1 MKNIL
6 VLGFGVASTAYITLL
21 QKNKNQ
27 VSVVGTPF
35 DLEKIN
41 LIKKN
46 KIIKNSNLNIK
57 FSNNVSFFKQF
68 EDLNNIKY
76 SLIIIG
82 VNSNGL
88 TWAVE
93 QLNKIKNT
101 CTVLILTKGLLK
113 EKNKI
118 YTISD
123 YVKIKTKFKN
133 IVYAAGPCLANE
145 LINQVHTRTV
155 LASGLISDAKYV
167 KSILENEYYHPDIT
181 NDIRSAEI
189 CAATK
194 NIYATI
200 IGSASGQSS
209 NRKVHKLNKNY
220 FNAASALFEQ
230 SLKEMSIIVKKYRGS
245 IKTVLGPAGSGDLYV
260 SALGGR
266 NSKLGFYLGKGFLY
280 KHIIKKQM
288 KGITVEGAELI
299 LDVGSLLLKSIGTK
313 KLPLALFLFNA
324 VSKNKKLHINWKKF
338 IN

>member
-21 QKNKNQ
+21 QKNGNK

-35 DLEKIN
+35 DFEKIN

-68 EDLNNIKY
+68 EDLNNKKY

-88 TWAVE
+88 AWAVE

-101 CTVLILTKGLLK
+101 CTILILTKGLLK

-145 LINQVHTRTV
+145 LINQIHTRTV
-155 LASGLISDAKYV
+155 LPV
-167 KSILENEYYHPDIT
+167 
-181 NDIRSAEI
+181 
-189 CAATK
+189 
-194 NIYATI
+194 
-200 IGSASGQSS
+200 
-209 NRKVHKLNKNY
+209 V
-220 FNAASALFEQ
+220 
-230 SLKEMSIIVKKYRGS
+230 
-245 IKTVLGPAGSGDLYV
+245 
-260 SALGGR
+260 
-266 NSKLGFYLGKGFLY
+266 
-280 KHIIKKQM
+280 
-288 KGITVEGAELI
+288 
-299 LDVGSLLLKSIGTK
+299 
-313 KLPLALFLFNA
+313 
-324 VSKNKKLHINWKKF
+324 
-338 IN
+338 